1 MNDNSIKNEEKL
13 TAASGIINGLILS
26 LIIWVFAILLVG
38 CSSGSNNDYHVPGGV
53 DAKINNPPIAYAG
66 EDQTVAVTESALLN
80 GSNSYDPDEN
90 YPLTYEWKVV
100 SMPEGSLA
108 TTSEAASINGSDA
121 SQFSIKADLNGDYVI
136 QLVVTDSLGLSS
148 DPAFVTVST
157 NNSAPVANAG
167 SDQTAYRN
175 DLVTLDGSGSSDV
188 DGDSLTYSWSLITV
202 PNGSSASL
210 SDPAGVHPTFTVD
223 VSGTYAAQLIVNDGT
238 LDSAPDTVVINWEN
252 SAPVANAG
260 SDQTAYRNDLV
271 TLDGSGSSDA
281 DGDSLTYS
289 WSLITVP
296 NGSSASLS
304 DPAGVHPTF
313 TVDVSGTYVAQL
325 IVNDGTFDSAPKTV
339 TIDSLNSPP
348 VADAGQDQSF
358 STTPVTIQLNGRQ
371 SYDPDGDPLNYL
383 WSIVSMP
390 PESSTN
396 LSDNA
401 ISTPTFVADSPGTY
415 IVQLIVSDDMG
426 LSSNPDKVIITS
438 GNVKPVAKAGFNQV
452 VLVGED
458 VLLDGS
464 GSYDANNDP
473 LTYSWNMT
481 SKPKNSSTELINP
494 TSVNPTYFADTQGEF
509 VISLVVGDGTL
520 DSNASSVTILAIDV
534 GNLDDF
540 IRALI
545 EAVRAINNLEP
556 SDFNNENNRNAL
568 TSKIITSVLP
578 NYLKGSFDQNMLD
591 KLRDD
596 IAGKTD
602 GCASHDFQ
610 DVDQNDWIMN
620 CYAQGVV
627 YQHLERA
634 IALLDAILKAQ

>member
-438 GNVKPVAKAGFNQV
+438 GNVRPVAKAGFNQV

>member
-1 MNDNSIKNEEKL
+1 
-13 TAASGIINGLILS
+13 
-26 LIIWVFAILLVG
+26 
-38 CSSGSNNDYHVPGGV
+38 
-53 DAKINNPPIAYAG
+53 
-66 EDQTVAVTESALLN
+66 
-80 GSNSYDPDEN
+80 
-90 YPLTYEWKVV
+90 
-100 SMPEGSLA
+100 
-108 TTSEAASINGSDA
+108 
-121 SQFSIKADLNGDYVI
+121 
-136 QLVVTDSLGLSS
+136 
-148 DPAFVTVST
+148 
-157 NNSAPVANAG
+157 
-167 SDQTAYRN
+167 
-175 DLVTLDGSGSSDV
+175 V

-271 TLDGSGSSDA
+271 TLDGSGSSDV

-401 ISTPTFVADSPGTY
+401 ISTPTFVADSLGTY